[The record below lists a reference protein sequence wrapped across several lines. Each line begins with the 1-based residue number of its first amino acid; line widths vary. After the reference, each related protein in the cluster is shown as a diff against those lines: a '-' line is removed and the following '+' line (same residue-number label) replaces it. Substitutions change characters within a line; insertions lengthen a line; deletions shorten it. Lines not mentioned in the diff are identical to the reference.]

1 MSVTKFPTSKET
13 MSVPFTCH
21 DDIEY
26 TIIHVE
32 GNCRELSFN
41 NSTQQFNSDECE
53 LDIHFKSQGNTQYW
67 VTLELDEGLYDI
79 DIDTVLELLRD
90 EISDRHSEIER
101 DKKILA
107 KVLNREVVTND
118 RK

>member
-1 MSVTKFPTSKET
+1 MSVAKFRSPKET

-32 GNCRELSFN
+32 GKADEFSFN

-53 LDIHFKSQGNTQYW
+53 LDIHFKSEGNTQYW
-67 VTLELDEGLYDI
+67 VTIELDEGLYDI

-90 EISDRHSEIER
+90 EISDRHSEIAR

-107 KVLNREVVTND
+107 KVLAE

>member
-1 MSVTKFPTSKET
+1 MSVIKFLSPKET

-32 GNCRELSFN
+32 GKADQLSFN
-41 NSTQQFNSDECE
+41 NSIQQFNSDECE
-53 LDIHFKSQGNTQYW
+53 LDIHFKSKGDTQYW
-67 VTLELDEGLYDI
+67 VTLELDQGLYDI

-90 EISDRHSEIER
+90 EISDRHSEIAR
-101 DKKILA
+101 DKKILN
-107 KVLNREVVTND
+107 KVLAE

>member
-1 MSVTKFPTSKET
+1 MSVVKFRSPKET

-26 TIIHVE
+26 TIIHVD
-32 GNCRELSFN
+32 GKANQLSFN
-41 NSTQQFNSDECE
+41 NSIQQFNSDECE
-53 LDIHFKSQGNTQYW
+53 LDIHFKSKGDTQYW
-67 VTLELDEGLYDI
+67 VRLELDQGLYDI

-90 EISDRHSEIER
+90 EISDRHSEIAR
-101 DKKILA
+101 DKEILN
-107 KVLNREVVTND
+107 KVLAE

>member
-1 MSVTKFPTSKET
+1 MSVVKFLSPKET

-32 GNCRELSFN
+32 GKADEFSFN

-53 LDIHFKSQGNTQYW
+53 LDIHFKSKGNTHYW
-67 VTLELDEGLYDI
+67 VTLELDQGLYDI
-79 DIDTVLELLRD
+79 DLDAVVELLRD
-90 EISDRHSEIER
+90 EISDKYSDIEI
-101 DKKILA
+101 DKKILT
-107 KVLNREVVTND
+107 KVLAE
-118 RK
+118 RKQ